1 MAQPGPDRASVAP
14 IEAKSGRRRRFAEW
28 WGDYHWFFLG
38 GVALLALVL
47 GIVGF
52 RQWYSAHDTAGA
64 TFWDAIYKAAQL
76 FTLESGSA
84 DVPVPPLL
92 NTARFLGM
100 IAVFYGAGAA
110 LVTVFG
116 EGIRRLFLRWA
127 SGHVI
132 VCGLGDRG
140 LHITQQLL
148 RKDGVDW
155 RPRVA
160 VIDQDEN
167 APLLDRARRAGAT
180 IVIGDATDQSAL
192 KKVNAHRAACVFAVC
207 PEDGQN
213 AEIVVHLEKL
223 VRAKQPGS
231 QVKAVVHID
240 DTELCG
246 LLREQ
251 VKLGDWPHQ
260 LKLSFFNVPERG
272 ARAMLDAVPEA
283 FSPGAAPHIVV
294 VGLGKLGRSLVM
306 QAAQAW
312 HGSRRPGLPLP
323 RVTMID
329 LAARAKADLL
339 RIRYPEIA
347 SSPEARIDRVCILNP
362 LTMPKSDPRFE
373 EGGYLRDTAGELD
386 VDAVFVCPDDDVHSL
401 AAALVI
407 QRHTREGHIPIAVRM
422 TREGGLATLLDT
434 GGDSAF
440 ADLRPVGVLNHACN
454 PRALLEQEDDLPGL
468 PGGSLSS
475 EPLPASAGP
484 V

>member
-1 MAQPGPDRASVAP
+1 MNRPGPDRAAAAP
-14 IEAKSGRRRRFAEW
+14 GEAKGSRSRRFAEW

-38 GVALLALVL
+38 GVAALALIL
-47 GIVGF
+47 GIIGF

-84 DVPVPPLL
+84 DVPVPRLL
-92 NTARFLGM
+92 NVARFLGM

-110 LVTVFG
+110 VVTLFG

-127 SGHVI
+127 GGHVI

-148 RKDGVDW
+148 RKGPGRW

-160 VIDQDEN
+160 VIDHDES
-167 APLLDRARRAGAT
+167 APLLDRARSAGAT
-180 IVIGDATDQSAL
+180 IVIGDAADPSVL
-192 KKVNAHRAACVFAVC
+192 RKVNAHRAAALFAVC
-207 PEDGQN
+207 PEDGKN
-213 AEIVVHLEKL
+213 AEIVVHLERL
-223 VRAKQPGS
+223 IRGKQPGS

-260 LKLSFFNVPERG
+260 LNLSFFNVPESG
-272 ARAMLDAVPEA
+272 ARAMLGAVPEA
-283 FSPGAAPHIVV
+283 FHPNTAPHIVV

-312 HGSRRPGLPLP
+312 QATRAPEAPLP
-323 RVTMID
+323 RVTAID
-329 LAARAKADLL
+329 GAAAAKADLL
-339 RIRYPEIA
+339 RIRYPQFVND
-347 SSPEARIDRVCILNP
+347 PEARLDRACALNP
-362 LTMPKSDPRFE
+362 LDLPKNDPRIE
-373 EGGYLRDTAGELD
+373 EGGYLRGAAGQLD

-407 QRHTREGHIPIAVRM
+407 QRHTRGAHIPIAVRM
-422 TREGGLATLLDT
+422 TREGGLATLLGT

-440 ADLRPVGVLNHACN
+440 ADLRPVGVLNHACD
-454 PRALLEQEDDLPGL
+454 PRALLERGEDLPGSRD
-468 PGGSLSS
+468 GSLA
-475 EPLPASAGP
+475 PQPGPTRAGP
-484 V
+484 L